1 MSTWAAV
8 VAFLAKYWRPAAIA
22 LLAGGL
28 LYGAYCRGK
37 NEVREEWDLEKAK
50 TAEYIARLEANQGK
64 ETIRTITKYVDRI
77 KVVNVKG
84 DTIIKEVPKY
94 VTVQNDTRCGVIGD
108 GFVRLWNAANQNEL
122 PGTAGAADARA
133 GEPGT
138 GSPEGEPR
146 PQ

>member
-22 LLAGGL
+22 ILAGGL
-28 LYGAYCRGK
+28 LYGAYRHGK
-37 NEVREEWDLEKAK
+37 NEVREEWDLEKAE

-64 ETIRTITKYVDRI
+64 ETIRTITEYVDRV

-94 VTVQNDTRCGVIGD
+94 VTVQDDTRCGVIGD
-108 GFVRLWNAANQNEL
+108 GFVRLWNAANQNAL
-122 PGTAGAADARA
+122 PDSSRGAD
-133 GEPGT
+133 EDPGR
-138 GSPEGEPR
+138 PEKP
-146 PQ
+146 

>member
-22 LLAGGL
+22 VLAGGL
-28 LYGAYCRGK
+28 LYGAYRHGK
-37 NEVREEWDLEKAK
+37 NEVREEWDLEKAE

-64 ETIRTITKYVDRI
+64 ETIRTITEYVDRV

-94 VTVQNDTRCGVIGD
+94 VTVQDDTRCGVIGD

-122 PGTAGAADARA
+122 PGAPGAADAGA
-133 GEPGT
+133 GEPGAD
-138 GSPEGEPR
+138 PVEGKAR

>member
-8 VAFLAKYWRPAAIA
+8 VAFLAKYWRPVAIA
-22 LLAGGL
+22 ILAGGL
-28 LYGAYCRGK
+28 LYGAYRHGK

-64 ETIRTITKYVDRI
+64 ETIRTITEYVDRV

-94 VTVQNDTRCGVIGD
+94 VTVQDDTRCGVIGD
-108 GFVRLWNAANQNEL
+108 GFVRLWNAANQNAL
-122 PGTAGAADARA
+122 PDSSRGAD
-133 GEPGT
+133 EDPG
-138 GSPEGEPR
+138 GPEKP
-146 PQ
+146 